1 MMLPLVSSMSFP
13 LQQSRTQ
20 FLQWIGMLSISG
32 GDITLEDD
40 ASISAICQNGAL
52 VPEVAVP
59 GAYNQVCMNLPE
71 RILKIDTNSQQVI
84 RIQQQTSGSGKTG
97 LAVWNSGLVLMR
109 LLVALKEQGAIQDWN
124 NQRVLELGC
133 GTGLVSI
140 VASRLGS
147 KSVLATD
154 GNPDVVA
161 LTRSNVELNQVQ
173 VQSEVLQWG
182 LLNAMDY
189 NEAAD
194 IVLGSDLTYNSG
206 TWRVL
211 CETMATVLSPQGFIL
226 YLSLGH
232 DGFNVNAEV
241 EGFLNVA
248 REQGLVV
255 VPEIG
260 GMQVSKLLDQIISP
274 LERKLVLQNGVSVV
288 VLQHKRFTKK

>member
-109 LLVALKEQGAIQDWN
+109 LLVAFN
-124 NQRVLELGC
+124 RTRCHTRLEESTSS
-133 GTGLVSI
+133 GTGMWNGSCQHRCESI
-140 VASRLGS
+140 GQQLG
-147 KSVLATD
+147 TGD
-154 GNPDVVA
+154 GWE
-161 LTRSNVELNQVQ
+161 S
-173 VQSEVLQWG
+173 
-182 LLNAMDY
+182 
-189 NEAAD
+189 
-194 IVLGSDLTYNSG
+194 
-206 TWRVL
+206 
-211 CETMATVLSPQGFIL
+211 
-226 YLSLGH
+226 
-232 DGFNVNAEV
+232 
-241 EGFLNVA
+241 
-248 REQGLVV
+248 
-255 VPEIG
+255 
-260 GMQVSKLLDQIISP
+260 
-274 LERKLVLQNGVSVV
+274 
-288 VLQHKRFTKK
+288 